1 MQQLSVVFAFSSQTT
16 TGMSSARASNSFTNN
31 NNAIKKSSSS
41 SSSSSTSSK
50 SSSPLLLSSSFSR
63 RRRRRREQDDG
74 LKTSAFFDDLKQ
86 KASQVLEKSRDDD
99 DEEEDKDKE
108 TYPEESTDYD
118 DENANPFKTM
128 LQKGMKKPAFISRD
142 EGDEEYV
149 NYDNTVDEMEE
160 EMETNNKGF
169 SSAAENLI
177 PKFSGLPK
185 FKIPEMK
192 ASAATQTPAYAEE
205 EKEEESTETSN
216 PFAKML
222 KKSKSVQMTKAAQGE
237 RDFDT
242 AIKERVSSKAAAA
255 LMEATDTST
264 AKWTLTPDSSTTK
277 KRLGKI
283 NLKNGD
289 VFIIGREK
297 GNGVDVSVPLPC
309 VSGVHCQLEME
320 RNKLYVTDLGSTNG
334 TYVDGFQL
342 RKNNRFRIFNQ
353 SVVRLGA
360 ENRDGEDYASFGT
373 DLTGADEMEKNSEY
387 GQLNYFIEF
396 LGGPKVVINFI
407 FINLAFQGTFFIL
420 LKYL

>member
-1 MQQLSVVFAFSSQTT
+1 MRVVANSQTT
-16 TGMSSARASNSFTNN
+16 TMSSARASNSFNTTTNN
-31 NNAIKKSSSS
+31 SAIKKSSSS
-41 SSSSSTSSK
+41 
-50 SSSPLLLSSSFSR
+50 PLLSSSFSR
-63 RRRRRREQDDG
+63 RRRERKDG
-74 LKTSAFFDDLKQ
+74 LVKTSAFFDDLKQ

-99 DEEEDKDKE
+99 EKEEEEQDV
-108 TYPEESTDYD
+108 YPEESTDYD

-177 PKFSGLPK
+177 PKFSVPK
-185 FKIPEMK
+185 FKIPEKK
-192 ASAATQTPAYAEE
+192 ASAATQTPAYEEEE

-255 LMEATDTST
+255 LMEAKDTST

>member
-1 MQQLSVVFAFSSQTT
+1 MRSVIFSTST
-16 TGMSSARASNSFTNN
+16 ARAAAGASFNN
-31 NNAIKKSSSS
+31 TSSSS
-41 SSSSSTSSK
+41 KKTMK
-50 SSSPLLLSSSFSR
+50 KCISPR
-63 RRRRRREQDDG
+63 RHQHPHQKRG
-74 LKTSAFFDDLKQ
+74 LKTSAFFDELKQ
-86 KASQVLEKSRDDD
+86 KASQVLETSA
-99 DEEEDKDKE
+99 EEEDEEGLEKE
-108 TYPEESTDYD
+108 NDEGEYPEESTDYD

-142 EGDEEYV
+142 EDEEYV
-149 NYDNTVDEMEE
+149 NYDNTVDEMMEE
-160 EMETNNKGF
+160 EMRTNNGKF

-177 PKFSGLPK
+177 PKFSVPK
-185 FKIPEMK
+185 FNMPEKK
-192 ASAATQTPAYAEE
+192 ASPPTPAYKE
-205 EKEEESTETSN
+205 EKEEEETKTAN

-222 KKSKSVQMTKAAQGE
+222 NKSKSVQMTKDAQGE
-237 RDFDT
+237 RDFDS
-242 AIKERVSSKAAAA
+242 AMKERVSSKAAAA
-255 LMEATDTST
+255 LMEAKDTDT
-264 AKWTLTPDSSTTK
+264 AKWTLTPDSSTSK
-277 KRLGKI
+277 KRLSKI

-289 VFIIGREK
+289 VLIVGRQR

-342 RKNNRFRIFNQ
+342 RKNNRFRVFDQ

-360 ENRDGEDYASFGT
+360 ENTGDEDYASFGS

-407 FINLAFQGTFFIL
+407 FINLVFQGTFFLL

>member
-1 MQQLSVVFAFSSQTT
+1 M
-16 TGMSSARASNSFTNN
+16 
-31 NNAIKKSSSS
+31 KKCI
-41 SSSSSTSSK
+41 
-50 SSSPLLLSSSFSR
+50 SPR
-63 RRRRRREQDDG
+63 RHQHPHQKRG
-74 LKTSAFFDDLKQ
+74 LKTSAFFDELKQ
-86 KASQVLEKSRDDD
+86 KASQVLETSA
-99 DEEEDKDKE
+99 EEEDEEGLEKE
-108 TYPEESTDYD
+108 NDEGEYPEESTDYD

-142 EGDEEYV
+142 EDEEYV
-149 NYDNTVDEMEE
+149 NYDNTVDEMMEE
-160 EMETNNKGF
+160 EMRTNNGKF

-177 PKFSGLPK
+177 PKFSVPK
-185 FKIPEMK
+185 FNMPEKK
-192 ASAATQTPAYAEE
+192 ASPSTPAYKE
-205 EKEEESTETSN
+205 EKEEEETKTAN

-222 KKSKSVQMTKAAQGE
+222 NKSKSVQMTKDAQGE
-237 RDFDT
+237 RDFDS
-242 AIKERVSSKAAAA
+242 AMKERVSSKAAAA
-255 LMEATDTST
+255 LMEAKDTDT
-264 AKWTLTPDSSTTK
+264 AKWTLTPDSSTSK
-277 KRLGKI
+277 KRLSKI

-289 VFIIGREK
+289 VLIVGRQR

-342 RKNNRFRIFNQ
+342 RKNNRFRVFNQ

-360 ENRDGEDYASFGT
+360 ENTGGEDFASFGS

-407 FINLAFQGTFFIL
+407 FINLAFQGTFFLL

>member
-1 MQQLSVVFAFSSQTT
+1 MRSVIFSTST
-16 TGMSSARASNSFTNN
+16 ARAAAGASFNN
-31 NNAIKKSSSS
+31 TSSSS
-41 SSSSSTSSK
+41 KKTMK
-50 SSSPLLLSSSFSR
+50 KCISPR
-63 RRRRRREQDDG
+63 RHQHPLQRG
-74 LKTSAFFDDLKQ
+74 LKTSAFFDELKQ
-86 KASQVLEKSRDDD
+86 KASQVLETSA
-99 DEEEDKDKE
+99 EEEDEEGLEKE
-108 TYPEESTDYD
+108 NDEGEYPEESTDYD

-142 EGDEEYV
+142 EDEEYV
-149 NYDNTVDEMEE
+149 NYDNTVDEMMEE
-160 EMETNNKGF
+160 EMRTNNGKF

-177 PKFSGLPK
+177 PKFSVPK
-185 FKIPEMK
+185 FNMPEKK
-192 ASAATQTPAYAEE
+192 ASPSTPAYKE
-205 EKEEESTETSN
+205 EKEEEETKTAN

-222 KKSKSVQMTKAAQGE
+222 NKSKSVQMTKDAQGE
-237 RDFDT
+237 RDFDS
-242 AIKERVSSKAAAA
+242 AMKERVSSKAAAA
-255 LMEATDTST
+255 LMEAKDTDT
-264 AKWTLTPDSSTTK
+264 AKWTLTPDSSTSK
-277 KRLGKI
+277 KRLSKI

-289 VFIIGREK
+289 VLIVGRQR

-360 ENRDGEDYASFGT
+360 ENTGGEDFASFGS

-407 FINLAFQGTFFIL
+407 FINLVFQGTFFLL

>member
-1 MQQLSVVFAFSSQTT
+1 M
-16 TGMSSARASNSFTNN
+16 
-31 NNAIKKSSSS
+31 
-41 SSSSSTSSK
+41 
-50 SSSPLLLSSSFSR
+50 
-63 RRRRRREQDDG
+63 
-74 LKTSAFFDDLKQ
+74 KQ
-86 KASQVLEKSRDDD
+86 KASQVLETSA
-99 DEEEDKDKE
+99 EEEDEEGLEKE
-108 TYPEESTDYD
+108 NDEGEYPEESTDYD

-142 EGDEEYV
+142 EDEEYV
-149 NYDNTVDEMEE
+149 NYDNTVDEMMEE
-160 EMETNNKGF
+160 EMRTNNGKF

-177 PKFSGLPK
+177 PKFSVPK
-185 FKIPEMK
+185 FNMPEKK
-192 ASAATQTPAYAEE
+192 ASPPTPAYKE
-205 EKEEESTETSN
+205 EKEEEETKTAN

-222 KKSKSVQMTKAAQGE
+222 NKSKSVQMTKDAQGE
-237 RDFDT
+237 RDFDS
-242 AIKERVSSKAAAA
+242 AMKERVSSKAAAA
-255 LMEATDTST
+255 LMEAKDTDT
-264 AKWTLTPDSSTTK
+264 AKWTLTPDSSTSK
-277 KRLGKI
+277 KRLSKI

-289 VFIIGREK
+289 VLIVGRQR

-320 RNKLYVTDLGSTNG
+320 RNKLFVTDLGSTNG

-342 RKNNRFRIFNQ
+342 RKNNRFRVFNQ

-360 ENRDGEDYASFGT
+360 ENTGGEDFASFGS

-407 FINLAFQGTFFIL
+407 FINLAFQGTFFLL

>member
-1 MQQLSVVFAFSSQTT
+1 MFGALSTS
-16 TGMSSARASNSFTNN
+16 RAATAMVTAGASTFD
-31 NNAIKKSSSS
+31 AKA
-41 SSSSSTSSK
+41 SSSSTK
-50 SSSPLLLSSSFSR
+50 KNSSSFSFSSAAPFGRKERGGR
-63 RRRRRREQDDG
+63 RSDG

-86 KASQVLEKSRDDD
+86 KASQVLEKSRDESEESGGDG
-99 DEEEDKDKE
+99 DEDL
-108 TYPEESTDYD
+108 YPEESTDYD

-142 EGDEEYV
+142 EGDTEYV

-177 PKFSGLPK
+177 PKFSVPK
-185 FKIPEMK
+185 LKMPEKK
-192 ASAATQTPAYAEE
+192 AATPAYEE
-205 EKEEESTETSN
+205 EEEEEEGSTETSN

-222 KKSKSVQMTKAAQGE
+222 KQSKSVQMTKAAQGE

-255 LMEATDTST
+255 LMEAKDTST
-264 AKWTLTPDSSTTK
+264 AKWTLTPDSSTSR
-277 KRLGKI
+277 KRLSKI

-289 VFIIGREK
+289 VLIVGRDK

-342 RKNNRFRIFNQ
+342 RKNNRFRVFNQ
-353 SVVRLGA
+353 SVIRLGA

-373 DLTGADEMEKNSEY
+373 DLTGAEEMEKNSEY

-407 FINLAFQGTFFIL
+407 FINLAFQGTFFLL
-420 LKYL
+420 LKFL

>member
-1 MQQLSVVFAFSSQTT
+1 MRSVIFSTST
-16 TGMSSARASNSFTNN
+16 ARAAAGASFNN
-31 NNAIKKSSSS
+31 TSSSS
-41 SSSSSTSSK
+41 KKTMK
-50 SSSPLLLSSSFSR
+50 KCISPR
-63 RRRRRREQDDG
+63 RHQHPLQRG
-74 LKTSAFFDDLKQ
+74 LKTSAFFDELKQ
-86 KASQVLEKSRDDD
+86 KASQVLETSA
-99 DEEEDKDKE
+99 EEEDEEGLEKE
-108 TYPEESTDYD
+108 NDEGEYPEESTDYD

-142 EGDEEYV
+142 EDEEYV
-149 NYDNTVDEMEE
+149 NYDNTVDEMMEE
-160 EMETNNKGF
+160 EMRTNNGKF

-177 PKFSGLPK
+177 PKFSVPK
-185 FKIPEMK
+185 FNMPEKK
-192 ASAATQTPAYAEE
+192 ASPPTPAYKE
-205 EKEEESTETSN
+205 EKEEEETKTAN

-222 KKSKSVQMTKAAQGE
+222 NKSKSVQMTKDAQGE
-237 RDFDT
+237 RDFDS
-242 AIKERVSSKAAAA
+242 AMKERVSSKAAAA
-255 LMEATDTST
+255 LMEAKDTDT
-264 AKWTLTPDSSTTK
+264 AKWTLTPDSSTSK
-277 KRLGKI
+277 KRLSKI

-289 VFIIGREK
+289 VLIVGRQR

-360 ENRDGEDYASFGT
+360 ENTGGEDYASFGS

-407 FINLAFQGTFFIL
+407 FINLVFQGTFFLL

>member
-1 MQQLSVVFAFSSQTT
+1 MRSVIFSTST
-16 TGMSSARASNSFTNN
+16 ARAAAGASFNN
-31 NNAIKKSSSS
+31 TSSSS
-41 SSSSSTSSK
+41 KKTMK
-50 SSSPLLLSSSFSR
+50 KCISPR
-63 RRRRRREQDDG
+63 RHQHPLQRG
-74 LKTSAFFDDLKQ
+74 LKTSAFFDELKQ
-86 KASQVLEKSRDDD
+86 KASQVLETSA
-99 DEEEDKDKE
+99 EEEDEEGLEKE
-108 TYPEESTDYD
+108 NDEGEYPEESTDYD

-142 EGDEEYV
+142 EDEEYV
-149 NYDNTVDEMEE
+149 NYDNTVDEMMEE
-160 EMETNNKGF
+160 EMRTNNGKF

-177 PKFSGLPK
+177 PKFSVPK
-185 FKIPEMK
+185 FNMPEKK
-192 ASAATQTPAYAEE
+192 ASPPTPAYKE
-205 EKEEESTETSN
+205 EKEEEETKTAN

-222 KKSKSVQMTKAAQGE
+222 NKSKSVQMTKDAQGE
-237 RDFDT
+237 RDFDS
-242 AIKERVSSKAAAA
+242 AMKERVSSKAAAA
-255 LMEATDTST
+255 LMEAKDTNT
-264 AKWTLTPDSSTTK
+264 AKWTLTPDSSTSK
-277 KRLGKI
+277 KRLSKI

-289 VFIIGREK
+289 VLIVGRQR

-360 ENRDGEDYASFGT
+360 ENTGGEDYASFGS

-407 FINLAFQGTFFIL
+407 FINLAFQGTFFLL

>member
-1 MQQLSVVFAFSSQTT
+1 MRSVIFSTST
-16 TGMSSARASNSFTNN
+16 ARAAAGASFNN
-31 NNAIKKSSSS
+31 TSSSS
-41 SSSSSTSSK
+41 KKTMK
-50 SSSPLLLSSSFSR
+50 KCISPR
-63 RRRRRREQDDG
+63 RHQHPLQRG
-74 LKTSAFFDDLKQ
+74 LKTSAFFDELKQ
-86 KASQVLEKSRDDD
+86 KASQVLETSA
-99 DEEEDKDKE
+99 EEEDEEGLEKE
-108 TYPEESTDYD
+108 NDEGEYPEESTDYD

-142 EGDEEYV
+142 EDEEYV
-149 NYDNTVDEMEE
+149 NYDNTVDEMMEE
-160 EMETNNKGF
+160 EMRTNNGKF

-177 PKFSGLPK
+177 PKFSVPK
-185 FKIPEMK
+185 FNMPEKK
-192 ASAATQTPAYAEE
+192 ASPPTPAYKE
-205 EKEEESTETSN
+205 EKEEEETKTAN

-222 KKSKSVQMTKAAQGE
+222 NKSKSVQMTKDAQGE
-237 RDFDT
+237 RDFDS
-242 AIKERVSSKAAAA
+242 AMKERVSSKAAAA
-255 LMEATDTST
+255 LMEAKDTDT
-264 AKWTLTPDSSTTK
+264 AKWTLTPDSSTSK
-277 KRLGKI
+277 KRLSKI

-289 VFIIGREK
+289 VLIVGRQR

-342 RKNNRFRIFNQ
+342 RKNNRFRVFNQ

-360 ENRDGEDYASFGT
+360 ENTGGEDFASFGS

-407 FINLAFQGTFFIL
+407 FINLAFQGTFFLL

>member
-1 MQQLSVVFAFSSQTT
+1 V
-16 TGMSSARASNSFTNN
+16 
-31 NNAIKKSSSS
+31 
-41 SSSSSTSSK
+41 
-50 SSSPLLLSSSFSR
+50 
-63 RRRRRREQDDG
+63 
-74 LKTSAFFDDLKQ
+74 KTSAFFDDLKQ

-99 DEEEDKDKE
+99 EKEEEEQDV
-108 TYPEESTDYD
+108 YPEESTDYD

-177 PKFSGLPK
+177 PKFSVPK
-185 FKIPEMK
+185 FKIPEKK
-192 ASAATQTPAYAEE
+192 ASAATQTPAYEEEE

-297 GNGVDVSVPLPC
+297 GNGIDVSVPLPC

>member
-1 MQQLSVVFAFSSQTT
+1 MFVALSTSRAATT
-16 TGMSSARASNSFTNN
+16 MVTAGASTHFD
-31 NNAIKKSSSS
+31 AKASS
-41 SSSSSTSSK
+41 SSSSSTEK
-50 SSSPLLLSSSFSR
+50 NSSSFSFTSSAPVFGRKER
-63 RRRRRREQDDG
+63 RGGRSDG

-86 KASQVLEKSRDDD
+86 KASQVFEKSRDESEDSGGDGDD
-99 DEEEDKDKE
+99 DL
-108 TYPEESTDYD
+108 YPEESTDYD

-142 EGDEEYV
+142 EGDTEYV

-177 PKFSGLPK
+177 PKFSIPK
-185 FKIPEMK
+185 LKMPEKK
-192 ASAATQTPAYAEE
+192 AATPAYEE
-205 EKEEESTETSN
+205 EEEEEEGSTETSN

-222 KKSKSVQMTKAAQGE
+222 KQSKSVQMTKAAQGE

-255 LMEATDTST
+255 LMEAKDTST
-264 AKWTLTPDSSTTK
+264 AKWTLTPDSSTSR
-277 KRLGKI
+277 KRLSKI

-289 VFIIGREK
+289 VLIVGRDK
-297 GNGVDVSVPLPC
+297 GNGVDVSIPLPC

-342 RKNNRFRIFNQ
+342 RKNNRFRVFNQ
-353 SVVRLGA
+353 SVIRLGA

-373 DLTGADEMEKNSEY
+373 DLTGAEEMEKNSEY

-407 FINLAFQGTFFIL
+407 FINLAFQGTFFLL
-420 LKYL
+420 LKFL